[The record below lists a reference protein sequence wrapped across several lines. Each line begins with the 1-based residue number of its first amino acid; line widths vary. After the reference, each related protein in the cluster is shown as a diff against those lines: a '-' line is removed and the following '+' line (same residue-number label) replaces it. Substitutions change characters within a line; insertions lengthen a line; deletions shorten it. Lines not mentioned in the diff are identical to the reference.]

1 MPLIVITLKCGL
13 QGMSKVASELLACV
27 SLELLE
33 HFVVDL
39 LNVPAM
45 PTGAADQIVSA

>member
-1 MPLIVITLKCGL
+1 M
-13 QGMSKVASELLACV
+13 ASELLACV

-45 PTGAADQIVSA
+45 PSFGQVCATEKNRRKNACH